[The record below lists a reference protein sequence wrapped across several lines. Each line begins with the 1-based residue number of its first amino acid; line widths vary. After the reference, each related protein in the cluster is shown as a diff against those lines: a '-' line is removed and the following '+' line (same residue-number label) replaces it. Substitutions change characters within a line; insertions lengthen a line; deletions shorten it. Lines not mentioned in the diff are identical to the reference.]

1 MFKLMD
7 KKIFSTLH
15 PQFLFIC
22 TYGYSIVSASGAES
36 KTSGKMGHEEA
47 ETMASFASV
56 AAMSTQRPTTDLTPE
71 KSPEK
76 SYESCLFQSSLSP
89 NKSESSFSDEPPVL
103 AQMTNGSDKNI
114 FERLESDNLNDK
126 SQDIRSVMED
136 IGTCING
143 SVSHDQ
149 TSKSHDEPSVS
160 DDVSCDSCMQLQ
172 ASADIESSCNSPAPR
187 SPQSYVEKISK
198 KLVNKSVKHLKK
210 KLRRAKSKKFTRL
223 KKSKY
228 PASRTRKVECDEVFE
243 CNSEVL
249 DSSVRYVCSE
259 SEPLPVL
266 DLEKRKHSDSESD
279 GEETTPRKKK
289 PRSQLA

>member
-1 MFKLMD
+1 MFKLMK
-7 KKIFSTLH
+7 KKILSILR
-15 PQFLFIC
+15 PKFLFIW

-56 AAMSTQRPTTDLTPE
+56 AAMSTQRRTTDLTPE

-89 NKSESSFSDEPPVL
+89 TKSESSFSDEPPVL
-103 AQMTNGSDKNI
+103 AQMTHGSDKNI

-126 SQDIRSVMED
+126 SQDNHSVMED
-136 IGTCING
+136 IGING

-198 KLVNKSVKHLKK
+198 KLVNKSVRHLKK

-228 PASRTRKVECDEVFE
+228 PASRTKKVECDEVFE

-289 PRSQLA
+289 PRTQLA